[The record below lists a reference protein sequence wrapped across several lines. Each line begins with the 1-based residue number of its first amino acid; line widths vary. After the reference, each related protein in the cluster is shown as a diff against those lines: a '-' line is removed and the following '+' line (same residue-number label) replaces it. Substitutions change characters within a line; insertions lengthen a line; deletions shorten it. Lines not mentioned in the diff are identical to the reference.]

1 MPNIL
6 NTANENFHSDFE
18 SLLLTKREADQDVDD
33 IVSKILEDVKNHGD
47 KAVIELTAKFDRLN
61 LTSETLAFSEME
73 IDAAIAKV
81 PIKERQAL
89 ELAASRIRN
98 YHERQLPEDAWW
110 IGEHGEGLG
119 WRWGPVEAAGLYVP
133 GGLASY
139 PSSVLMN
146 AIPASVAGVD
156 KLCICAPTPD
166 GKYNPLVLLAARL
179 SGVKTVYRIGG
190 AQAIGA
196 MAYGTETIEKV
207 DTITG
212 PGNAFVAAAKR
223 RVYGHVGIDMIA
235 GPSEILIIAD
245 KDNNPDWIAIDLLS
259 QAEHD
264 KNAQSILIT
273 DNEKFAQEVIKS
285 VENRLKTLERRDIA
299 EPSWNDFGAII
310 ITKNLDEAI
319 KLSDKLA
326 PEHLEICVENSEEFS
341 KKIRHAGAIFIGSL
355 TPEAIGDY
363 IGGPNHVLPTARS
376 ARFSSGLS
384 VLDFM
389 KRTTLSKMT
398 PASLA
403 AIGPAAELLAKS
415 ESLEAHGLS
424 IRERLNQLN
433 TDYKDN

>member
-6 NTANENFHSDFE
+6 NTADENFHSEFE
-18 SLLLTKREADQDVDD
+18 FLLFTKREADQDVDD

-61 LTSETLAFSEME
+61 LTSETLAFSEIE

-89 ELAASRIRN
+89 ELAARRIRN

-273 DNEKFAQEVIKS
+273 DNEKFSKEVIKS

-310 ITKNLDEAI
+310 ITKDLDEAI
-319 KLSDKLA
+319 ELSDKLA

>member
-6 NTANENFHSDFE
+6 NTADENFHSDFE

-212 PGNAFVAAAKR
+212 PGNAFVAAAKPR
-223 RVYGHVGIDMIA
+223 DLKASHPKTNA
-235 GPSEILIIAD
+235 
-245 KDNNPDWIAIDLLS
+245 NNPGT
-259 QAEHD
+259 
-264 KNAQSILIT
+264 K
-273 DNEKFAQEVIKS
+273 
-285 VENRLKTLERRDIA
+285 
-299 EPSWNDFGAII
+299 
-310 ITKNLDEAI
+310 ITKKSCTQKKSAKAQIIGN
-319 KLSDKLA
+319 SDPPTTPNICA
-326 PEHLEICVENSEEFS
+326 PIAF
-341 KKIRHAGAIFIGSL
+341 
-355 TPEAIGDY
+355 
-363 IGGPNHVLPTARS
+363 
-376 ARFSSGLS
+376 
-384 VLDFM
+384 
-389 KRTTLSKMT
+389 
-398 PASLA
+398 
-403 AIGPAAELLAKS
+403 
-415 ESLEAHGLS
+415 
-424 IRERLNQLN
+424 
-433 TDYKDN
+433 

>member
-6 NTANENFHSDFE
+6 NTADENFQSDFE

-89 ELAASRIRN
+89 ELAARRIRN

-245 KDNNPDWIAIDLLS
+245 KDNNPDWIAVDLLS

-273 DNEKFAQEVIKS
+273 DNEKFAKEVIKS

-310 ITKNLDEAI
+310 ITKDLDEAI
-319 KLSDKLA
+319 ELSDKLA

>member
-6 NTANENFHSDFE
+6 NTADENFHSEFE
-18 SLLLTKREADQDVDD
+18 FLLFTKREADQDVDD

-61 LTSETLAFSEME
+61 LTSETLAFSEIE

-89 ELAASRIRN
+89 ELAARRIRN
-98 YHERQLPEDAWW
+98 YHERLLPEDAWW

-245 KDNNPDWIAIDLLS
+245 KDNNPDWIAVDLLS

-273 DNEKFAQEVIKS
+273 DNEKFSKEVIKS

-310 ITKNLDEAI
+310 ITKDLDEAI
-319 KLSDKLA
+319 ELSDKLA

>member
-6 NTANENFHSDFE
+6 NTADENFLSDFK
-18 SLLLTKREADQDVDD
+18 SLLFSQREANQDVDD
-33 IVSKILEDVKNHGD
+33 IVSKILDDVKNHGD

-81 PIKERQAL
+81 PSKEREAL

-98 YHERQLPEDAWW
+98 YHERQLPDDAWW

-245 KDNNPDWIAIDLLS
+245 KDNNPDWIAVDLLS

-273 DNEKFAQEVIKS
+273 DNEKFAKEVIKS
-285 VENRLKTLERRDIA
+285 VETRLKTLERRDIA

-310 ITKNLDEAI
+310 ITKDLDEAI
-319 KLSDKLA
+319 ELSDKLA